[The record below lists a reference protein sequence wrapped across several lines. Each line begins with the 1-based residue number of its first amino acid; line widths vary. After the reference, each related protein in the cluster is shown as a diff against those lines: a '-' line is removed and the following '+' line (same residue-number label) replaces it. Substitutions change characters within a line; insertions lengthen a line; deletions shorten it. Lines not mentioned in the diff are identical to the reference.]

1 MRKHPRTVLSRA
13 ARTVATNRAHVA
25 PVAPERTGW
34 TSGATNGCTRPGA
47 HPGASRSHPRR
58 SVPIVP
64 IVPINRSLRVRGH
77 VVCRTD
83 DMAKNNQDIGYI
95 GTYS

>member
-34 TSGATNGCTRPGA
+34 TCAARPSA
-47 HPGASRSHPRR
+47 APGQGRAPVRRVHIPRS
-58 SVPIVP
+58 VP